1 MPQSDAD
8 KERMEAVWQRQRG
21 DFLHGAALREIA
33 LARAWF
39 KSGWLSAREAQDE
52 PEPEISQSGHGWGAT
67 IENMSTDELRTI
79 ASGQSAT
86 MGALRRE
93 ARVELER
100 RARGTAGED

>member
-8 KERMEAVWQRQRG
+8 NERIEAVWQRQRG

-39 KSGWLSAREAQDE
+39 KSGWLSARQAQNE
-52 PEPEISQSGHGWGAT
+52 PETTHSWAAAV
-67 IENMSTDELRTI
+67 ENMSTDELRTI